1 MASGG
6 EDETKSFEEESES
19 LVDSEVLKR
28 EEERSAAKAAAQK
41 LAEAHGEYLPPSEND
56 FDAKSN
62 GGKRDKLKWARF
74 LLLEFIGTFFYVLVS
89 AGSVLSTGALTIQWN
104 ITEQSPG
111 RMLCIAFSQGLVY
124 SAILYST
131 MSFLD
136 NKVKTIKTKMSN
148 PPPLKYKIELAKSP

>member
-74 LLLEFIGTFFYVLVS
+74 LLLEAPRIGVAAPGPEFRLFYRLP
-89 AGSVLSTGALTIQWN
+89 A
-104 ITEQSPG
+104 PG
-111 RMLCIAFSQGLVY
+111 QLLPG
-124 SAILYST
+124 
-131 MSFLD
+131 
-136 NKVKTIKTKMSN
+136 
-148 PPPLKYKIELAKSP
+148 